1 MKKAYSDTG
10 VRGWLSRAL
19 LAAAPAGF
27 LAFTVVFIGPLDILN
42 SNRAYVPFAAGK
54 LILPLL
60 GLVLLVTLA
69 LAALLGLA
77 RGRLYKALLGGLFG
91 VALMLYLQ
99 GLLLNGHLASLDGSA
114 FDWRDDVTGAL
125 VNLAIWLAAVAACVV
140 LSLRFFDTARLA
152 VLVLC
157 AACFASQTAGL
168 VAAWRPADE
177 SLNYQLDGSHQM
189 ELSSKKNFIVITFDQ
204 MSPLVFEQAIADDP
218 QMQEQLKDFEYFNNM
233 SAEYS
238 LTFPSLCFLMTH
250 ERYDTTKPTLDYFDR
265 AWSSES
271 CESFFDTL
279 HRQNY
284 EVKLCVEANYA
295 AYDAEHMLG
304 KADNVVEAGALRVDG
319 GLLADVLELS
329 LYRYCPV
336 MLKTPFCISTGQVA
350 ADAHYDNIESLRLA
364 ADYYDAVK
372 EGVTTQDEQNCFAW
386 YHVDGAHFPFTVGY
400 DGLPLGYEAEETEE
414 NRVAQL
420 HGYLLAAM
428 DFLDRLKALGLYD
441 DATIILSADHGFY
454 DCFQAAFLI
463 KQPGQSFETMRVNA
477 APVAQEDI
485 MATILD
491 SLGEDYSDYGTTV
504 YDWSEGDS
512 RERSTNIWIYMDGY
526 PEAPWIGNINQWETV
541 AHGMNRYNVFGVLT
555 YNGDR
560 EALREK
566 EILLFYSHTADEIL
580 PLYDSFY

>member
-1 MKKAYSDTG
+1 MKNACSEKS
-10 VRGWLSRAL
+10 VKGWLSRAL
-19 LAAAPAGF
+19 LAAAPAGL
-27 LAFTVVFIGPLDILN
+27 LAFTVVFVGPLDILN
-42 SNRAYVPFAAGK
+42 SNRAYVPFSAGK
-54 LILPLL
+54 LALPLL
-60 GLVLLVTLA
+60 GVTLLVTLA
-69 LAALLGLA
+69 LAALLALA
-77 RGRLYKALLGGLFG
+77 RGRAYKALLGALFG
-91 VALMLYLQ
+91 AALMLYLQ

-114 FDWRDDVTGAL
+114 FDWRDDAAGAIG
-125 VNLAIWLAAVAACVV
+125 NLAIWIAAVAACAV
-140 LSLRFFDTARLA
+140 LSALFFDTARLG

-157 AACFASQTAGL
+157 AAAFVSQSAGL
-168 VAAWRPADE
+168 IAAWQPADE
-177 SLNYQLDGSHQM
+177 SLNYQLDGSRQM
-189 ELSSKKNFIVITFDQ
+189 ELSSRSNFIVITFDQ

-218 QMQEQLKDFEYFNNM
+218 QMQESLKDFEYFNNM

-265 AWSSES
+265 AWSSDG
-271 CESFFDTL
+271 CERFYDTL

-284 EVKLCVEANYA
+284 EVKMCVEANYA
-295 AYDAEHMLG
+295 AYDAAHMLG
-304 KADNVVEAGALRVDG
+304 KADNVVEAGALRVNG
-319 GLLADVLELS
+319 RLIADVLELS
-329 LYRYCPV
+329 LFRYCPV

-350 ADAHYDNIESLRLA
+350 ADAHYENVEPLRLA

-372 EGVTTQDEQNCFAW
+372 EGVTTQDEKNCFAW

-400 DGLPLGYEAEETEE
+400 DGLPLGYEAEETTE

-420 HGYLLAAM
+420 HGYLLAAV
-428 DFLDRLKALGLYD
+428 DFLDQLKALGLYD

-463 KQPGQSFETMRVNA
+463 KQPGQSFETMKVNA

-485 MATILD
+485 MATILY
-491 SLGEDYSDYGTTV
+491 SLGEEPSDYGTTV

-512 RERSTNIWIYMDGY
+512 RDRSTNIWIYLDGY

-541 AHGMNRYNVFGVLT
+541 AHGMNRYNVFGVLN

-560 EALREK
+560 EALWEK
-566 EILLFYSHTADEIL
+566 EILLYYSHTADEIL

>member
-1 MKKAYSDTG
+1 MKNAYSEKS
-10 VRGWLSRAL
+10 VKGWLSRAL
-19 LAAAPAGF
+19 LAAAPAGL
-27 LAFTVVFIGPLDILN
+27 LAFTVVFVGPLDILN
-42 SNRAYVPFAAGK
+42 SNRAYVPFSAGK
-54 LILPLL
+54 LALPLL
-60 GLVLLVTLA
+60 GVTLLVTLA
-69 LAALLGLA
+69 LAALLALA
-77 RGRLYKALLGGLFG
+77 RGRAYKALLGALFG
-91 VALMLYLQ
+91 AALMLDLQ

-114 FDWRDDVTGAL
+114 FDWRDDAAGAIG
-125 VNLAIWLAAVAACVV
+125 NLAIWLAAVAACAV
-140 LSLRFFDTARLA
+140 LSALFFDTARLG

-157 AACFASQTAGL
+157 AAAFVSQSAGL
-168 VAAWRPADE
+168 IAAWQPADE
-177 SLNYQLDGSHQM
+177 SLNYQLDGSRQM
-189 ELSSKKNFIVITFDQ
+189 ELSSRSNFIVITFDQ

-218 QMQEQLKDFEYFNNM
+218 QMQESLKDFEYFNNM

-265 AWSSES
+265 AWSSDG
-271 CESFFDTL
+271 CERFYDTL

-284 EVKLCVEANYA
+284 EVKMCVEANYA
-295 AYDAEHMLG
+295 AYDAAHMLG
-304 KADNVVEAGALRVDG
+304 KADNVVEAGALRVNG
-319 GLLADVLELS
+319 RLVADVLELS
-329 LYRYCPV
+329 LFRYCPV

-350 ADAHYDNIESLRLA
+350 ADAHYENVEPLRLA

-372 EGVTTQDEQNCFAW
+372 EGVTTQDEKNCFAW

-400 DGLPLGYEAEETEE
+400 DGLPLGYEAEETAE

-420 HGYLLAAM
+420 HGYLLAAV
-428 DFLDRLKALGLYD
+428 DFLDQLKALGLYD

-463 KQPGQSFETMRVNA
+463 KQPGQSFETMKVNA

-485 MATILD
+485 MATILY
-491 SLGEDYSDYGTTV
+491 SLGEEPSDYGTTV

-512 RERSTNIWIYMDGY
+512 RDRSTNIWIYLDGY

-541 AHGMNRYNVFGVLT
+541 AHGMNRYNVFGVLN

-560 EALREK
+560 EALWEK
-566 EILLFYSHTADEIL
+566 ELLLYYSHTADEIL

>member
-1 MKKAYSDTG
+1 MKNTYSEKS
-10 VRGWLSRAL
+10 VKGWLSRAL
-19 LAAAPAGF
+19 LAAAPAGL
-27 LAFTVVFIGPLDILN
+27 LAFTVVFVGPLDILN
-42 SNRAYVPFAAGK
+42 SNRAYVPFSAGK
-54 LILPLL
+54 LALPLL
-60 GLVLLVTLA
+60 GVTLLVTLA
-69 LAALLGLA
+69 LAALLALA
-77 RGRLYKALLGGLFG
+77 RGRAYKALLGALFG
-91 VALMLYLQ
+91 AALMLYLQ

-114 FDWRDDVTGAL
+114 FDWRDDAAGAIG
-125 VNLAIWLAAVAACVV
+125 NLAIWIAAVAACAV
-140 LSLRFFDTARLA
+140 LSALFFDTARLG

-157 AACFASQTAGL
+157 AAAFVSQSAGL
-168 VAAWRPADE
+168 IAAWQPADE
-177 SLNYQLDGSHQM
+177 SLNYQLDGSRQM
-189 ELSSKKNFIVITFDQ
+189 ELSSRSNFIVITFDQ

-218 QMQEQLKDFEYFNNM
+218 QMQESLKDFEYFNNM

-265 AWSSES
+265 AWSSDG
-271 CESFFDTL
+271 CENFYDTL

-284 EVKLCVEANYA
+284 EVKMCVEANYA
-295 AYDAEHMLG
+295 AYDAAHMLG
-304 KADNVVEAGALRVDG
+304 KADNVVEAGALRVNG
-319 GLLADVLELS
+319 RLIVDVLELS
-329 LYRYCPV
+329 LFRYCPV

-350 ADAHYDNIESLRLA
+350 ADAHYENVEPLRLA

-372 EGVTTQDEQNCFAW
+372 EGVTTQDEKNCFAW

-400 DGLPLGYEAEETEE
+400 DGLPLGYEAEETTE

-420 HGYLLAAM
+420 HGYLLAAV
-428 DFLDRLKALGLYD
+428 DFLDQLKALGLYD

-463 KQPGQSFETMRVNA
+463 KQPGQSFETMKVNA

-485 MATILD
+485 MATILY
-491 SLGEDYSDYGTTV
+491 SLGEEPSDYGTTV

-512 RERSTNIWIYMDGY
+512 RDRSTNIWIYLDGY

-541 AHGMNRYNVFGVLT
+541 AHGMNRYNVFGVLN

-560 EALREK
+560 EALWEK
-566 EILLFYSHTADEIL
+566 ELLLYYSHTADEIL

>member
-1 MKKAYSDTG
+1 MKNTYSEKSLK
-10 VRGWLSRAL
+10 GWLSRAL
-19 LAAAPAGF
+19 LAAAPAGL
-27 LAFTVVFIGPLDILN
+27 LAFTVVFVGPLDILN
-42 SNRAYVPFAAGK
+42 SNRAYVPFSAGK
-54 LILPLL
+54 LALPLL
-60 GLVLLVTLA
+60 GVTLLVTLA
-69 LAALLGLA
+69 LAALLALA
-77 RGRLYKALLGGLFG
+77 RGRAYKALLGALFG
-91 VALMLYLQ
+91 AALMLYLQ

-114 FDWRDDVTGAL
+114 FDWRDDASGAIG
-125 VNLAIWLAAVAACVV
+125 NLAIWIAAVAACAY
-140 LSLRFFDTARLA
+140 LSALFFDTARLG

-157 AACFASQTAGL
+157 AAAFVSQSAGL
-168 VAAWRPADE
+168 IAAWQPADE
-177 SLNYQLDGSHQM
+177 SLNYQLDGSRQM
-189 ELSSKKNFIVITFDQ
+189 ELSSRSNFIVITFDQ

-218 QMQEQLKDFEYFNNM
+218 QMQESLKDFEYFNNM

-265 AWSSES
+265 AWSSDG
-271 CESFFDTL
+271 CENFYDTL

-284 EVKLCVEANYA
+284 EVKMCVEANYA
-295 AYDAEHMLG
+295 AYDAAHMLG
-304 KADNVVEAGALRVDG
+304 KADNVVEAGALRVNG
-319 GLLADVLELS
+319 RLIADVLELS
-329 LYRYCPV
+329 LFRYCPV

-350 ADAHYDNIESLRLA
+350 ADAHYENVEPLRLA

-372 EGVTTQDEQNCFAW
+372 EGVTTQDEKNCFAW

-400 DGLPLGYEAEETEE
+400 DGLPLGYEAEETTE

-420 HGYLLAAM
+420 HGYLLAAV
-428 DFLDRLKALGLYD
+428 DFLDQLKALGLYD

-463 KQPGQSFETMRVNA
+463 KQPGQSFETMKVNA

-485 MATILD
+485 MATILY
-491 SLGEDYSDYGTTV
+491 SLGEEPSDYGTTV

-512 RERSTNIWIYMDGY
+512 RDRSTNIWIYLDGY

-541 AHGMNRYNVFGVLT
+541 AHGMNRYNVFGVLN

-560 EALREK
+560 EALWEK
-566 EILLFYSHTADEIL
+566 ELLLYYSHTADEIL

>member
-1 MKKAYSDTG
+1 MKNACSEKS
-10 VRGWLSRAL
+10 VKGWLSRAL
-19 LAAAPAGF
+19 LAAAPAGL
-27 LAFTVVFIGPLDILN
+27 LAFTVVFVGPLDILN
-42 SNRAYVPFAAGK
+42 SNRAYVPFSAGK
-54 LILPLL
+54 LALPLL
-60 GLVLLVTLA
+60 GVTLLVTLA
-69 LAALLGLA
+69 LTALLALA
-77 RGRLYKALLGGLFG
+77 RGRAYKALLGALFG
-91 VALMLYLQ
+91 AALMLYLQ

-114 FDWRDDVTGAL
+114 FDWRDDAAGAIG
-125 VNLAIWLAAVAACVV
+125 NLAIWIAAVAACAV
-140 LSLRFFDTARLA
+140 LSALFFDTARLS

-157 AACFASQTAGL
+157 AAAFVSQSAGL
-168 VAAWRPADE
+168 IAAWQPADE
-177 SLNYQLDGSHQM
+177 SLNYQLDGSRQM
-189 ELSSKKNFIVITFDQ
+189 ELSSRSNFIVITFDQ

-218 QMQEQLKDFEYFNNM
+218 QMQESLKDFEYFNNM

-265 AWSSES
+265 AWSSDG
-271 CESFFDTL
+271 CENFYDTL

-284 EVKLCVEANYA
+284 EVKMCVEANYA
-295 AYDAEHMLG
+295 AYDAAHMLG
-304 KADNVVEAGALRVDG
+304 KADNVVEAGALRVNG
-319 GLLADVLELS
+319 RLIADVLELS
-329 LYRYCPV
+329 LFRYCPV

-350 ADAHYDNIESLRLA
+350 ADAHYENVEPLRLA

-372 EGVTTQDEQNCFAW
+372 EGVTTQDEKNCFAW

-400 DGLPLGYEAEETEE
+400 DGLPLGYEAEETTE

-420 HGYLLAAM
+420 HGYLLAAV
-428 DFLDRLKALGLYD
+428 DFLDQLKALGLYD

-463 KQPGQSFETMRVNA
+463 KQPGQSFETMKVNA

-485 MATILD
+485 MATILY
-491 SLGEDYSDYGTTV
+491 SLGEEPSDYGTTV

-512 RERSTNIWIYMDGY
+512 RDRSTNIWIYLDGY

-541 AHGMNRYNVFGVLT
+541 AHGMNRYNVFGVLN

-560 EALREK
+560 EALWEK
-566 EILLFYSHTADEIL
+566 ELLLYYSHTADEIL

>member
-1 MKKAYSDTG
+1 MKNAYSEKS
-10 VRGWLSRAL
+10 VKGWLSRAL
-19 LAAAPAGF
+19 LAAAPAGL
-27 LAFTVVFIGPLDILN
+27 LAFTVVFVGPLDILN
-42 SNRAYVPFAAGK
+42 SNRAYVPFSAGK
-54 LILPLL
+54 LALPLL
-60 GLVLLVTLA
+60 GVTLLVMLA
-69 LAALLGLA
+69 LAALLALA
-77 RGRLYKALLGGLFG
+77 RGRAYKALLGALFG
-91 VALMLYLQ
+91 AALMLYLQ

-114 FDWRDDVTGAL
+114 FDWRDDAAGAIG
-125 VNLAIWLAAVAACVV
+125 NLAIWIAAVAACAV
-140 LSLRFFDTARLA
+140 LSALFFDTARLG

-157 AACFASQTAGL
+157 AAAFVSQSAGL
-168 VAAWRPADE
+168 IAAWQPADE
-177 SLNYQLDGSHQM
+177 SLNYQLDGSRQM
-189 ELSSKKNFIVITFDQ
+189 ELSSRSNFIVITFDQ

-218 QMQEQLKDFEYFNNM
+218 QMQESLKDFEYFNNM

-265 AWSSES
+265 AWSSDG
-271 CESFFDTL
+271 CERFYDTL

-284 EVKLCVEANYA
+284 EVKMCVEANYA
-295 AYDAEHMLG
+295 AYDAAHMLG
-304 KADNVVEAGALRVDG
+304 KADNVVEAGALRVNG
-319 GLLADVLELS
+319 RLVADVLELS
-329 LYRYCPV
+329 LFRYCPV

-350 ADAHYDNIESLRLA
+350 ADAHYENVEPLRLA

-372 EGVTTQDEQNCFAW
+372 EGVTTQDEKNCFAW

-400 DGLPLGYEAEETEE
+400 DGLPLGYEAEETAE

-420 HGYLLAAM
+420 HGYLLAAV
-428 DFLDRLKALGLYD
+428 DFLDQLKALGLYD

-463 KQPGQSFETMRVNA
+463 KQPGQSFETMKVNA

-485 MATILD
+485 MATILY
-491 SLGEDYSDYGTTV
+491 SLGEEPSDYGTTV

-512 RERSTNIWIYMDGY
+512 RDRSTNIWIYLDGY

-541 AHGMNRYNVFGVLT
+541 AHGMNRYNVFGVLN

-560 EALREK
+560 EALWEK
-566 EILLFYSHTADEIL
+566 ELLLYYSHTADEIL